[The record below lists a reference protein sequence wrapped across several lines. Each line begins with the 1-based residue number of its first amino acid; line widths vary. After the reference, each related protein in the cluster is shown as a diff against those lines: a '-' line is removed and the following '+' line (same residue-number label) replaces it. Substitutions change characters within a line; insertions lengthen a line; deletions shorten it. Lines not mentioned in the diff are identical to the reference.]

1 MLCSSGWLKLGI
13 LLAHSPKYRDCRCAP
28 PMPDYQDITFSIKVH
43 PSMIV
48 REIRVCEPLTLVL
61 LETAAVFAPKL
72 VDLIAAAVSVKTG
85 QLLDFLV
92 MTVFSD
98 LTLVLTE

>member
-1 MLCSSGWLKLGI
+1 MLCSPGWLKLGI
-13 LLAHSPKYRDCRCAP
+13 LLAQSPKYRDSRCAP
-28 PMPDYQDITFSIKVH
+28 PMPDYQAITFSIKVH
-43 PSMIV
+43 SSIIV
-48 REIRVCEPLTLVL
+48 REITVCDPLTLVL
-61 LETAAVFAPKL
+61 LETAVVFAPNL

-98 LTLVLTE
+98 LTLVLKE

>member
-1 MLCSSGWLKLGI
+1 
-13 LLAHSPKYRDCRCAP
+13 
-28 PMPDYQDITFSIKVH
+28 MPDYQDITFSIKVH
-43 PSMIV
+43 PSIIV
-48 REIRVCEPLTLVL
+48 REIRVCEPLTL

-92 MTVFSD
+92 MT
-98 LTLVLTE
+98 